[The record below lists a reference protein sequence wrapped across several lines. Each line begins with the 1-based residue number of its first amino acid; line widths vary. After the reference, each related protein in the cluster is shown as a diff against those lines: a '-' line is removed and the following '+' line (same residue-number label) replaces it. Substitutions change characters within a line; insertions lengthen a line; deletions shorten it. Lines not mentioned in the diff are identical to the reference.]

1 MSSTLLLGLA
11 VTLGAYLLGSVSTAI
26 VVCRLA
32 GLPDPR
38 TQGSGNPG
46 ATNVLRLGGR
56 APAAATLAG
65 DFLKGLV
72 PVLAARALGL
82 PDAWVGA
89 AMLGAFF
96 GHLYPLYFG
105 FQGGKGVATQLGVL
119 AGMAWPVGLATALTW
134 ATVAAALR
142 YSSLAA
148 LISAWATPA
157 YTLWRTDSPAL
168 TLATLVIAAVITWR
182 HRANIAR
189 LRAGT
194 EPRIGRKAE
203 IA

>member
-1 MSSTLLLGLA
+1 MNPVLLGL
-11 VTLGAYLLGSVSTAI
+11 VLTLAAYLLGSVSTAI

-38 TQGSGNPG
+38 TEGSKNPG

-56 APAAATLAG
+56 IPAALTLAG
-65 DFLKGLV
+65 DFLKGLL
-72 PVLAARALGL
+72 PVLAAHLLGAGEL
-82 PDAWVGA
+82 WIGA
-89 AMLGAFF
+89 TMLGAFF

-105 FQGGKGVATQLGVL
+105 FVGGKGVATQLGVL
-119 AGMAWPVGLATALTW
+119 AGMHPLVGLATALSW
-134 ATVAAALR
+134 ALVAAGLR

-148 LISAWATPA
+148 LLSAWATPL
-157 YTLWRTDSPAL
+157 YTYGLTASPAL
-168 TLATLVIAAVITWR
+168 AATTALIAAVITWR

-194 EPRIGRKAE
+194 EPRLGRNRA
-203 IA
+203 A